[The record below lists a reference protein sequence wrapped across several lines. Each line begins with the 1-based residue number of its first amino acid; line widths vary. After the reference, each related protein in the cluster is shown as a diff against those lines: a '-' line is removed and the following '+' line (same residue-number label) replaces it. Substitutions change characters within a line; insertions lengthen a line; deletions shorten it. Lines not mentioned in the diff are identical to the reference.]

1 MAGSKLQR
9 WMDLLA
15 ALLRR
20 HYPVTFDEVRQDVPA
35 YSGGAPETVRRMF
48 ERDKDD
54 LRQFGV
60 PIETVM
66 EDAEVRGYRLRTRD
80 FYMPYLAV
88 VDAERRT
95 EPVRVDRDGFRSLEL
110 LAFTSDELAAIAD
123 GARQV
128 LHLDDDDLAADVRS
142 ALRKL
147 AVDLPMDGVEQ
158 ASSSVS
164 VVPATTRHDDTVLDV
179 LASAMER
186 RKLVTFNYASVAT
199 GATARRTLEPLGLFF
214 LSHHWY
220 LAAREPGEEL
230 VKNFRVSRITGAQA
244 NHSRPGTPDFER
256 PAGFD
261 LRQHARQRN
270 PWELGDG
277 SGMDAVVAFA
287 SHSGAADAAARLGAE
302 VPGETSHRRYEVRR
316 LDAFVRWLLPL
327 AGQVTPVSPPEL
339 VEAWQGALRD
349 TLALYG
355 GAA

>member
-1 MAGSKLQR
+1 MAASKLQR

-20 HYPVTFDEVRQDVPA
+20 HYPVTFDELRQEVPA
-35 YSGGAPETVRRMF
+35 YTGAAPETVRRMF

-66 EDAEVRGYRLRTRD
+66 EDGEVRGYRLRSRD

-95 EPVRVDRDGFRSLEL
+95 EPVRVNRDGYRNLEL

-128 LHLDDDDLAADVRS
+128 LHLGDDDLAGDARS

-158 ASSSVS
+158 ASSVS
-164 VVPATTRHDDTVLDV
+164 VVPATARHADGALDE
-179 LASAMER
+179 LAGAMER
-186 RKLVTFNYASVAT
+186 RKLVSFDYASVAT
-199 GATARRTLEPLGLFF
+199 GAVTRRTVEPLGLFF

-220 LAAREPGEEL
+220 LAAREPGEVA
-230 VKNFRVSRITGAQA
+230 VKNFRVSRMTNARA
-244 NHSRPGTPDFER
+244 NRSRPGTPDFAR
-256 PAGFD
+256 PEGFD
-261 LRQHARQRN
+261 LRVHARQRN
-270 PWELGDG
+270 AWELGDG
-277 SGMDAVVAFA
+277 NWMDAEVAFA
-287 SHSGAADAAARLGAE
+287 SRSGAADAAARLGAE
-302 VPGETSHRRYEVRR
+302 VPDAPTHRRYQVRR

-327 AGQVTPVSPPEL
+327 AGQVIPIAPPEL
-339 VEAWQGALRD
+339 VDAWQQTRRD

>member
-1 MAGSKLQR
+1 
-9 WMDLLA
+9 MDLLA

-35 YSGGAPETVRRMF
+35 YSGGSPETVRRMF

-60 PIETVM
+60 PVETVM
-66 EDAEVRGYRLRTRD
+66 EDGEVRGYRLRTRD

-95 EPVRVDRDGFRSLEL
+95 EPERVDRDGFRSLEL
-110 LAFTSDELAAIAD
+110 LSFTSDELAAIAD

-128 LHLDDDDLAADVRS
+128 LHLDDDDLAGDVRS

-158 ASSSVS
+158 ASNSVS
-164 VVPATTRHDDTVLDV
+164 VVPARTHHDNTVLDV

-186 RKLVTFNYASVAT
+186 RKRVTFDYASVAT

-230 VKNFRVSRITGAQA
+230 VKNFRVSRISGAEA
-244 NHSRPGTPDFER
+244 NHTRPGTPDFER

-287 SHSGAADAAARLGAE
+287 SHSGAAEAAARLGAE
-302 VPGETSHRRYEVRR
+302 VPGEASHRSYEVRR

-339 VEAWQGALRD
+339 VDAWQEALRD

-355 GAA
+355 GGA

>member
-20 HYPVTFDEVRQDVPA
+20 HYPVTFDEIRQDVPA
-35 YSGGAPETVRRMF
+35 YLGGAPETVRRMF

-60 PIETVM
+60 PIETVT
-66 EDAEVRGYRLRTRD
+66 EDREVLGYRLRTRD

-95 EPVRVDRDGFRSLEL
+95 EPQRVDRDGFRSLER

-128 LHLDDDDLAADVRS
+128 LHLGDDDLTSDVRS

-158 ASSSVS
+158 ASSVVN
-164 VVPATTRHDDTVLDV
+164 VVPATARHDNGVLDE
-179 LASAMER
+179 LALAMER
-186 RKLVTFNYASVAT
+186 RKRVTFEYASVAT
-199 GATARRTLEPLGLFF
+199 GATTRRTVEPLGLFF

-220 LAAREPGEEL
+220 LAAREPGEDL
-230 VKNFRVSRITGAQA
+230 VKNFRVSRMRDARA
-244 NHSRPGTPDFER
+244 NRSKPGTPDFEH
-256 PAGFD
+256 PEGFD
-261 LRQHARQRN
+261 LRKHARQRTA
-270 PWELGDG
+270 WELGDG
-277 SGMDAVVAFA
+277 NWMDAVVSFS
-287 SHSGAADAAARLGAE
+287 SHSGAADGARRLGAE
-302 VPGETSHRRYEVRR
+302 VPDEPSQRRYQVRR

-327 AGQVTPVSPPEL
+327 AGQVQPISPPEL
-339 VEAWQGALRD
+339 VEAWEDALRN

>member
-1 MAGSKLQR
+1 
-9 WMDLLA
+9 MDLLA

-35 YSGGAPETVRRMF
+35 YSGGSPETVRRMF

-95 EPVRVDRDGFRSLEL
+95 EPERVDRDGFRSLEL
-110 LAFTSDELAAIAD
+110 LSFTSDELAAIAD

-128 LHLDDDDLAADVRS
+128 LHRDDDDLAGDVRS

-158 ASSSVS
+158 ASNSVS
-164 VVPATTRHDDTVLDV
+164 VVPARTHHDDTVLDV

-186 RKLVTFNYASVAT
+186 RKRVTFDYASVAT

-230 VKNFRVSRITGAQA
+230 VKNFRVSRISGAEA
-244 NHSRPGTPDFER
+244 NHTRPGTPDFER

-287 SHSGAADAAARLGAE
+287 SHSGAAEAAARLGAE
-302 VPGETSHRRYEVRR
+302 VPGEASHRSYGVRR
-316 LDAFVRWLLPL
+316 PDAFVRWLLPL

-339 VEAWQGALRD
+339 VDAWQEALRD

-355 GAA
+355 GGA

>member
-1 MAGSKLQR
+1 
-9 WMDLLA
+9 
-15 ALLRR
+15 
-20 HYPVTFDEVRQDVPA
+20 VTFDEVRQDVPA

-128 LHLDDDDLAADVRS
+128 LHLDDDDLTADVRS

-186 RKLVTFNYASVAT
+186 RKLVAFNYASVAT

-287 SHSGAADAAARLGAE
+287 SHSGAADAAVRLGAE

-327 AGQVTPVSPPEL
+327 AGQVTPVSPSEL
-339 VEAWQGALRD
+339 VDAWQEALRD

-355 GAA
+355 GGA